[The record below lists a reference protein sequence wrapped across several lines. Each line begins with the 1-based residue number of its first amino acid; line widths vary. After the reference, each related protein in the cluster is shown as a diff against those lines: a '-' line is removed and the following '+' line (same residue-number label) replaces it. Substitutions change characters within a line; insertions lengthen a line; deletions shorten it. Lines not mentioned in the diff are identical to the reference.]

1 MRRRRFPWQESPS
14 RLQALLDGGPL
25 ELDPRGR
32 AFVRPAGMDRA
43 GACFEPPGLL
53 PVTAETPHPA
63 AWLARYRDG
72 PGRHAVVLLR
82 AGAFACGLWEG
93 DELVSHRCSRRYVV
107 RGRGKAQPTYLASKG
122 KSRAGSRLRLRN
134 ARALLEELG
143 ALLRD
148 WGVGGGDVA
157 ALHYAAPVRLW
168 SDFLR
173 ARTTPPLDRQTCHR
187 LPWHVS
193 RPDFRTLLDV
203 RRRLGLGAVTAPE
216 ADGGAEDAG
225 DLSPA

>member
-1 MRRRRFPWQESPS
+1 MRRLRFPWQESLS
-14 RLQALLDGGPL
+14 RLQALAADGPL
-25 ELDPRGR
+25 ELDARGR
-32 AFVRPAGMDRA
+32 AFVRPAGADRA
-43 GACFEPPGLL
+43 GLRFEPPGLL
-53 PVTAETPHPA
+53 PITAETPDPA
-63 AWLARYRDG
+63 TWLARHRDG

-93 DELVSHRCSRRYVV
+93 DELVAHRCAKRYVV

-143 ALLRD
+143 ALLSQWGAGSRD
-148 WGVGGGDVA
+148 LA
-157 ALHYAAPVRLW
+157 RLHYAAPVRLW

-173 ARTTPPLDRQTCHR
+173 ARTAPALERSACHR
-187 LPWHVS
+187 VLWHVGQ
-193 RPDFRTLLDV
+193 PGFETLLDV
-203 RRRLGLGAVTAPE
+203 RRRLGLGALETLEP
-216 ADGGAEDAG
+216 DD